1 MMERLLTLQI
11 PEEIYKPLMQTAEQE
26 GVEPETL
33 AIEWL
38 NIGMQQLLPDPI
50 EDFIGA
56 FPSQVPDWIEKH
68 DEYIGEALFQEMK
81 KVAE

>member
-1 MMERLLTLQI
+1 MERLLTLQI
-11 PEEIYKPLMQTAEQE
+11 PEEIYKPLVQTAEQE

-38 NIGMQQLLPDPI
+38 SVGMQQVLHDPI

-56 FPSQVPDWIEKH
+56 FPSQVPDWVEKH
-68 DEYIGEALFQEMK
+68 DQYVGESLFQEMK
-81 KVAE
+81 KAME